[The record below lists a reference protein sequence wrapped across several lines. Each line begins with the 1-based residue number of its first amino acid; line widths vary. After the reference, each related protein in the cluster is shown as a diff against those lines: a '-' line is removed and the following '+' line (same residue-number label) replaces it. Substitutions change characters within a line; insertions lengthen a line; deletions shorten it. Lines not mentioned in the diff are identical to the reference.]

1 MVKAVN
7 RALGLPETVGDL
19 SGREPDHVP
28 EDDDL
33 ALIGGQRRQRS
44 ADGLRVI

>member
-19 SGREPDHVP
+19 SGREPDYMP

-33 ALIGGQRRQRS
+33 ALFVGQGRQGR
-44 ADGLRVI
+44 ADGLGLI